1 MERIGERLR
10 RRREEL
16 GLTLEDVS
24 ESIRYRPEIISAIE
38 EGRTSVFPAKAYL
51 SAFLRAY
58 AVILELD
65 PREIVREQKSEEER
79 AFEAIRNIRM
89 KPKRRR
95 RIPRK
100 AIYIAV
106 PIVLAAVILLLVDR
120 LLWDRSRDPGGG
132 PAEQSGTMP
141 AAAASARDTARVE
154 AAAEASDAGDQAGE
168 PAAGGESGAGSDD
181 SSGRAQDAPVSVPEA
196 EEQAVPEGSAG
207 HRDSGSGRTG
217 ANDRPGEARAGA
229 GAEASPEEARVP
241 LVSDDVPEE
250 TREGGEQT
258 SQAPGDREAGRDEV
272 AETAE
277 AAAAPVEA
285 PVAEEPSA
293 EEAVPETAAEPRPH
307 KLVVSAR
314 RGAYIRIS
322 SAGRRFHDGYFKGGE
337 VDSFYS
343 ETPFVIEALTD
354 RGAWTFVQNGERV
367 RLPGSSSEDVSDFE
381 IPVPS
386 GD

>member
-1 MERIGERLR
+1 MERIGEKLR

-95 RIPRK
+95 GIPRK

-106 PIVLAAVILLLVDR
+106 PIVLAVAVLFVVDR
-120 LLWDRSRDPGGG
+120 FLWDRGRDTGSES
-132 PAEQSGTMP
+132 AERSGNIQAAAP
-141 AAAASARDTARVE
+141 AARGTQGME
-154 AAAEASDAGDQAGE
+154 AAAEVYDSGDRAQ
-168 PAAGGESGAGSDD
+168 ESGAEPGNTGDD
-181 SSGRAQDAPVSVPEA
+181 LQEAPVPVMEA
-196 EEQAVPEGSAG
+196 EEETTPGESAG
-207 HRDSGSGRTG
+207 ARDQEAVKTEANESPDEAQAETGSE
-217 ANDRPGEARAGA
+217 NML
-229 GAEASPEEARVP
+229 EEARVP
-241 LVSDDVPEE
+241 LSSDGASGEEVEGVGETSDEGARGGDENDAAEPAARPAETPGAGSPSEEVEEE
-250 TREGGEQT
+250 TE
-258 SQAPGDREAGRDEV
+258 
-272 AETAE
+272 
-277 AAAAPVEA
+277 
-285 PVAEEPSA
+285 
-293 EEAVPETAAEPRPH
+293 PETAYEPRPH

-322 SAGRRFHDGYFKGGE
+322 SGGRRVHDGYFKGGE
-337 VDSFYS
+337 VDSFFS
-343 ETPFVIEALTD
+343 EIPFVIEALTD
-354 RGAWTFVQNGERV
+354 RGAWSFVQDGRRV

-381 IPVPS
+381 IPIHS

>member
-24 ESIRYRPEIISAIE
+24 ESIRYRPEVISAIE

-100 AIYIAV
+100 AIYIV
-106 PIVLAAVILLLVDR
+106 IPIVLAVALLLVVDR
-120 LLWDRSRDPGGG
+120 FLWDREPGPEVESAEPPVPVA
-132 PAEQSGTMP
+132 PA
-141 AAAASARDTARVE
+141 DTAGAQDTVAVE
-154 AAAEASDAGDQAGE
+154 QRDQRAGEGEEAREEAENAEESTASPPDTREQDVPAQTRPEVSLEDARAAQESATAAAETSVSEPEVDAARE
-168 PAAGGESGAGSDD
+168 D
-181 SSGRAQDAPVSVPEA
+181 SASGRGDEAQTSDAPVEIEEPMVPLA
-196 EEQAVPEGSAG
+196 EEDTETVA
-207 HRDSGSGRTG
+207 
-217 ANDRPGEARAGA
+217 
-229 GAEASPEEARVP
+229 PEE
-241 LVSDDVPEE
+241 
-250 TREGGEQT
+250 
-258 SQAPGDREAGRDEV
+258 
-272 AETAE
+272 
-277 AAAAPVEA
+277 
-285 PVAEEPSA
+285 
-293 EEAVPETAAEPRPH
+293 PRLN

-314 RGAYIRIS
+314 RGAYIS
-322 SAGRRFHDGYFKGGE
+322 LSTGGRSIHDGYFSGGE
-337 VDSFYS
+337 VDSFFS
-343 ETPFVIEALTD
+343 ETPFVIVALTD

-367 RLPGSSSEDVSDFE
+367 RLPGSSSEDVSNFE
-381 IPVPS
+381 IPLPS